1 MWWECK
7 ENEKTKKARKIIAN
21 NIDGEMSKVIKAAVE
36 ISGACEQSVRRV
48 YTEIVTLRMRSLAE
62 QNRRAREA
70 SKKSEDYYKG
80 RLRQKFFFDDT
91 KLFEKKVLN

>member
-21 NIDGEMSKVIKAAVE
+21 NIDGEMSKVIKAAIE

-48 YTEIVTLRMRSLAE
+48 YKEMVTLRMRSLAE
-62 QNRRAREA
+62 QNRRERERNR
-70 SKKSEDYYKG
+70 KCIEYYKG
-80 RLRQKFFFDDT
+80 RPRQKFLFNVD
-91 KLFEKKVLN
+91 KLFEKQVLN